1 MSTKKNRSEMLVKID
16 RSSPVQAEVGQ
27 ATQFWH
33 STGGNL
39 GSQNTAHGENSA
51 HSTGH
56 CDLSWGAPRNRRGAD
71 STICRGDEREEEQ
84 PNLLEA
90 RITK

>member
-1 MSTKKNRSEMLVKID
+1 MSTKKNRSEMLVKP
-16 RSSPVQAEVGQ
+16 RLTSLAQAEVGQ

-56 CDLSWGAPRNRRGAD
+56 CDLSRGGTAVAELAD
-71 STICRGDEREEEQ
+71 FD
-84 PNLLEA
+84 A
-90 RITK
+90 